1 MKTAFCLSL
10 PVVLVVATLALAEPA
25 SNSGTADQAKAS
37 PLKDPYFLLIRDDG
51 IRNRLALAA
60 NRRRSIDAILHEN
73 NRLLLAIRDVGPQ
86 GVPEEVRPK
95 LAAVRAQ
102 IDKVLDEQQRSRIE
116 GLILQ
121 AQSYDGL
128 LRPDMVNALELSG
141 DQQNELRN
149 IKETFQQRVAQLNN
163 GNANQSQDVR
173 QQEFEKARTER
184 HQKVLAVLNEQQKKL
199 WAARLG
205 EPFDFAKL
213 SAGTASAPEFAG
225 IETWLNSP
233 ELSVESLRGR
243 VVVIHFFAFN
253 CINCIHN
260 YPWYREW
267 QEAYADR
274 DVTIIGI
281 HTPETEAE
289 TNVDALRQKL
299 EENGLKF
306 PVAVDGE
313 KQMWQAWSNNIWP
326 AVYLVDKA
334 GNVRYWWYGEL
345 DWQGAGGQHLARK
358 RIDELLGEKPDQK

>member
-1 MKTAFCLSL
+1 MTTAFRSL
-10 PVVLVVATLALAEPA
+10 QTFLVLATVALAEPTSNAETSGQAKAAPLNDPYYLLIRDELVRNQLALAE
-25 SNSGTADQAKAS
+25 NK
-37 PLKDPYFLLIRDDG
+37 R
-51 IRNRLALAA
+51 RN
-60 NRRRSIDAILHEN
+60 IDAILHDN

-86 GVPEEVRPK
+86 GVPDAVKPK
-95 LAAVRAQ
+95 LTAVRSQ
-102 IDKVLDEQQRSRIE
+102 IDQLLDEKQRALVE

-121 AQSYDGL
+121 AQGYDGL
-128 LRPDMVNALELSG
+128 LRPDMVSALELSA
-141 DQQNELRN
+141 DQQSRFQTA
-149 IKETFQQRVAQLNN
+149 KEAFQQRVAQLNN
-163 GNANQSQDVR
+163 GDAKHSQDAR

-184 HQKVLAVLNEQQKKL
+184 HQKVLAILTDQQKTL

-213 SAGTASAPEFAG
+213 SAGTAWAPEFAS

-233 ELSVESLRGR
+233 PLSMESLRGR

-267 QEAYADR
+267 QDAYADQ

-289 TNVDALRQKL
+289 SNVDTLRQKL

-306 PVAVDGE
+306 PVAVDGD

-358 RIDELLGEKPDQK
+358 RIDELLAESPSQE